1 MPNLNSIP
9 AMAIAIVATA
19 LLSIAGTSAVHQFVG
34 WRMVIPA
41 ADPPPLHKL
50 VADIS
55 NRLDGRITETL
66 GTAIVCVEE
75 IQALRKERTPSVRQP
90 APALKKAGG

>member
-1 MPNLNSIP
+1 MAMPNLHSIP

-19 LLSIAGTSAVHQFVG
+19 LISISATIGLMQ
-34 WRMVIPA
+34 WAMVIPA
-41 ADPPPLHKL
+41 ADPPSMHKL
-50 VADIS
+50 VTDVS
-55 NRLDGRITETL
+55 NRIDGRITETL

>member
-1 MPNLNSIP
+1 MPNLHSIP

-19 LLSIAGTSAVHQFVG
+19 LISISATIGLMQ
-34 WRMVIPA
+34 WAMVIPA
-41 ADPPPLHKL
+41 ADPPTPLHKL
-50 VADIS
+50 VADIG
-55 NRLDGRITETL
+55 NRIDGRITETL

-75 IQALRKERTPSVRQP
+75 IQALKRERTPSRVP

>member
-1 MPNLNSIP
+1 MPTLHSIP

-19 LLSIAGTSAVHQFVG
+19 LISISGTIGLMQWA
-34 WRMVIPA
+34 MVIPA
-41 ADPPPLHKL
+41 ADKPTPTMHKL
-50 VADIS
+50 VTDTA

-66 GTAIVCVEE
+66 GNTILCIEE
-75 IQALRKERTPSVRQP
+75 VQALRRERTPSKLP

>member
-1 MPNLNSIP
+1 MPTLHSIP

-19 LLSIAGTSAVHQFVG
+19 LISISATIGLMQ
-34 WRMVIPA
+34 WAMVIPA

-50 VADIS
+50 VTDIS

-75 IQALRKERTPSVRQP
+75 IQALKRERTPSRVP

>member
-1 MPNLNSIP
+1 MPNLHSIP

-19 LLSIAGTSAVHQFVG
+19 LLSISGTIGLLNWA
-34 WRMVIPA
+34 MVIPA

-50 VADIS
+50 VTDIG
-55 NRLDGRITETL
+55 NRIDGRITETL

>member
-1 MPNLNSIP
+1 
-9 AMAIAIVATA
+9 
-19 LLSIAGTSAVHQFVG
+19 
-34 WRMVIPA
+34 
-41 ADPPPLHKL
+41 
-50 VADIS
+50 
-55 NRLDGRITETL
+55 L

>member
-1 MPNLNSIP
+1 MPNLHAVP

-19 LLSIAGTSAVHQFVG
+19 LISISGTIGLMQWA
-34 WRMVIPA
+34 MVIPA
-41 ADPPPLHKL
+41 ADPPTPLHKL
-50 VADIS
+50 VADIG
-55 NRLDGRITETL
+55 NRIDGRITETL

-75 IQALRKERTPSVRQP
+75 VQALRKERTPSTRP

>member
-19 LLSIAGTSAVHQFVG
+19 LISISGTIGLMQ
-34 WRMVIPA
+34 WTMVIPA
-41 ADPPPLHKL
+41 ADKPTPTMHKL
-50 VADIS
+50 VTDIS

-75 IQALRKERTPSVRQP
+75 IQALKRERTPSRVP
-90 APALKKAGG
+90 APVLKKAGG